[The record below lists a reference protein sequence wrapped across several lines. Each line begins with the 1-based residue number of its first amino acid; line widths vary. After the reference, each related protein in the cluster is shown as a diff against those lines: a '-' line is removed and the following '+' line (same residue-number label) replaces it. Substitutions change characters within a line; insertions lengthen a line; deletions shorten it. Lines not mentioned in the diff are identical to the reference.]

1 MKKLKLLRSIRLY
14 FNSIDVPLFFAVFA
28 ISTVGLI
35 NMYGIAN
42 GAGPLFVKQ
51 AIFVFVGF
59 TIMILLSFFNYRYL
73 KNHSLPVLFLYIFSL
88 ILLGLTFYFSS
99 IRGTN
104 SWLIFGDLTFEPAEL
119 TKLFLII
126 LMAKYFSQKH
136 VHIYQFRHI
145 VASGL
150 YFIIPALL
158 IINQPDLGSTIV
170 LGLIWASLLLAA
182 GINKKHILT
191 LLLIVSVMAIG
202 SWNFV
207 LKPYQKSRV
216 ISFLD
221 QDRDPLGSGYNLIQS
236 KVAIGSGFW
245 FGNGL
250 GSGSQV
256 NLGFLPEPHNDFIFA
271 AFLEQFGFIGGA
283 ALLGLVLFLVSRIVS
298 IGVSAGTNFGK
309 LFSIGMA
316 VFIFFHVFVSVGV
329 NIGLL
334 PVTGLPFSFLSSG
347 GSNFVSIMAG
357 LGILQSIKRYG

>member
-1 MKKLKLLRSIRLY
+1 M
-14 FNSIDVPLFFAVFA
+14 
-28 ISTVGLI
+28 
-35 NMYGIAN
+35 
-42 GAGPLFVKQ
+42 
-51 AIFVFVGF
+51 
-59 TIMILLSFFNYRYL
+59 
-73 KNHSLPVLFLYIFSL
+73 
-88 ILLGLTFYFSS
+88 
-99 IRGTN
+99 
-104 SWLIFGDLTFEPAEL
+104 
-119 TKLFLII
+119 
-126 LMAKYFSQKH
+126 
-136 VHIYQFRHI
+136 
-145 VASGL
+145 ASGL

>member
-1 MKKLKLLRSIRLY
+1 MAKLKLPRSIHSY
-14 FNSIDVPLFFAVFA
+14 FNSIDMPLFFAVFA
-28 ISTVGLI
+28 MSVVGLI
-35 NMYGIAN
+35 NMYGITN
-42 GAGPLFVKQ
+42 RGGPLFVKQ
-51 AIFVFVGF
+51 VIFVLVGF
-59 TIMILLSFFNYRYL
+59 AIMTLLSFFNYRYL
-73 KNHSLPVLFLYIFSL
+73 KNYSLPVLSLYIFSL
-88 ILLGLTFYFSS
+88 ILLGLTFYSRS

-170 LGLIWASLLLAA
+170 LGLIWGSLLLAA
-182 GINKKHILT
+182 GINKKHIIT
-191 LLLIVSVMAIG
+191 LLLIVSVVSIG
-202 SWNFV
+202 SWSFI
-207 LKPYQKSRV
+207 LRPYQKSRV
-216 ISFLD
+216 ISFMD
-221 QDRDPLGSGYNLIQS
+221 QGKDPLGSGYNLIQS

-250 GSGSQV
+250 GGGSQV

-271 AFLEQFGFIGGA
+271 AFIEQFGFIGGI
-283 ALLGLVLFLVSRIVS
+283 ALLSLVLLLVGRIIS
-298 IGVSAGTNFGK
+298 IGISAGTNFGK
-309 LFSIGMA
+309 LFSIGIA